1 MTEYVAY
8 LEAAN
13 RGDPASASRHRQA
26 YNRAI
31 PRADIALNVAGRVPW
46 MAPPPLAG
54 GGEFQPGLSACVRII
69 EQWHSDPTPLLDTI
83 EQAHATLAEYE
94 RHPPRTRRSLRLPR
108 LHARA
113 GRRPKGCEH
122 PRRPGGDR
130 RRRSRRVVL
139 GVLAD
144 GHDARQV
151 RLRGRA
157 ISRARI
163 WSGRDSFVFTWTIT
177 RGAGPRVDDYIP
189 GT

>member
-1 MTEYVAY
+1 MPTSADFRELRVALELFVTEYVAY

-13 RGDPASASRHRQA
+13 RGDRASASRHRQA

-54 GGEFQPGLSACVRII
+54 GGEYQPGLSACVRII

-108 LHARA
+108 LRVPELDATQ
-113 GRRPKGCEH
+113 KVVSIL
-122 PRRPGGDR
+122 GGL
-130 RRRSRRVVL
+130 VVIVGAAV
-139 GVLAD
+139 GVWHWA
-144 GHDARQV
+144 
-151 RLRGRA
+151 
-157 ISRARI
+157 
-163 WSGRDSFVFTWTIT
+163 F
-177 RGAGPRVDDYIP
+177 
-189 GT
+189 